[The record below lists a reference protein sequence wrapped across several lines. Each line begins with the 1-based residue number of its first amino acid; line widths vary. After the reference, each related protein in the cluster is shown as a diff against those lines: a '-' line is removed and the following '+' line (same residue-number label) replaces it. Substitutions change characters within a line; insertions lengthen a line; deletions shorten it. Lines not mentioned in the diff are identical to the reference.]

1 VSGSSLALANRPESV
16 RPAVAFMLQTAKAL
30 QLAAA
35 SKPLFEVALSE
46 AVSNAVK
53 HGSSAPQGVIV
64 CEVERSP
71 RHVIF
76 RISDSGEGFVI
87 PEVSLPYI
95 DPDQVQTLP
104 ESGYGLPIIQTV
116 FPAIRGVHHS
126 GRFTLELCLPLD

>member
-1 VSGSSLALANRPESV
+1 MSGSSLALANRPESV
-16 RPAVAFMLQTAKAL
+16 RPAVAFMLQKAKAL

-35 SKPLFEVALSE
+35 SKPLLEVALSE

-53 HGSSAPQGVIV
+53 HGGSSHHGVIV

-76 RISDSGEGFVI
+76 RISDAGEGFVI
-87 PEVSLPYI
+87 PEAALPYI
-95 DPDQVQTLP
+95 DPDQVQALP
-104 ESGYGLPIIQTV
+104 ESGYGVPIIQSV
-116 FPAIRGVHHS
+116 FPAVRGLHHN